1 MDQALIPISTILK
14 FPAQIFLVNFN
25 PIKRKNS
32 FPNPETDRHLC
43 IICGKQFIS
52 SDLVQVETEFKRTV
66 SFYAKVTCVFLAYN
80 KQLRNSQKQ
89 TLFEWVKKT
98 YFWSLKITLTARV
111 PVLFIFLR
119 VRRSIY
125 LPAGVG
131 YFCIKSTAKSM
142 ITRLSL
148 CVSRSWTRHFVYLER
163 ISNQYKYTRHC
174 IYQKLNLSFF
184 QICPP
189 SRISN
194 QYKYIRH
201 CIYQKLNPSFC
212 QICPPSWISN

>member
-1 MDQALIPISTILK
+1 M
-14 FPAQIFLVNFN
+14 
-25 PIKRKNS
+25 
-32 FPNPETDRHLC
+32 
-43 IICGKQFIS
+43 
-52 SDLVQVETEFKRTV
+52 
-66 SFYAKVTCVFLAYN
+66 TCVFLAYN

-148 CVSRSWTRHFVYLER
+148 CVSRSWTRHFVKFVYLAGYLTNTNTPGTVFIR
-163 ISNQYKYTRHC
+163 SWTCHFFKFVHLAGYPTNTNISGTVFIKSWTRHFVKFVHLAGYPTNTN
-174 IYQKLNLSFF
+174 IPGTVLRLDSSLL
-184 QICPP
+184 IM
-189 SRISN
+189 R
-194 QYKYIRH
+194 
-201 CIYQKLNPSFC
+201 
-212 QICPPSWISN
+212 